1 MSFRGYN
8 CARNRRSERRAEL
21 QADYAVNAELKAAV
35 HGEQEDEVKR
45 PVLSLSNKRIGRVD
59 KVVAVSNIPVTR
71 NIEPKI
77 YDSSDNCC
85 LSTAAVYST
94 TRHQSKPKTEFGIT
108 ARA

>member
-8 CARNRRSERRAEL
+8 CSRSRRAERRKEL
-21 QADYAVNAELKAAV
+21 QAEYAVNSGLKAAV
-35 HGEQEDEVKR
+35 HGEQEEKVKR
-45 PVLSLSNKRIGRVD
+45 PVLSLNRKHIGRVE
-59 KVVAVSNIPVTR
+59 KAISVRSTPV
-71 NIEPKI
+71 

-85 LSTAAVYST
+85 LSNAAVYST

>member
-21 QADYAVNAELKAAV
+21 QAEYAVNAELKAVV
-35 HGEQEDEVKR
+35 HGEQEEKVKR
-45 PVLSLSNKRIGRVD
+45 TVLSLSNKRIGRVD
-59 KVVAVSNIPVTR
+59 KAVSVRSTQV
-71 NIEPKI
+71 

>member
-35 HGEQEDEVKR
+35 HGEQEEEVKR

-71 NIEPKI
+71 NTERSPH
-77 YDSSDNCC
+77 NF
-85 LSTAAVYST
+85 
-94 TRHQSKPKTEFGIT
+94 PKT
-108 ARA
+108 

>member
-35 HGEQEDEVKR
+35 HSEQEEEVKR

-77 YDSSDNCC
+77 YDSLDNCC
-85 LSTAAVYST
+85 LPHVHIFSVND
-94 TRHQSKPKTEFGIT
+94 KKNKTIT
-108 ARA
+108 AR